1 MRINYENY
9 PILKKLQEKSL
20 GVLPIFKEDE
30 AFMGE
35 TSKKFVETWKTYRED
50 FNVKIHAVSPAFMEA
65 KEKAQ
70 DKLLGILED
79 IMINDISD
87 FEVKGTFLINQFVYM
102 MSYTTKQGTQD
113 MELCLFAFDKKGIP
127 LFYYHDSASQK
138 IYQEGWLSQAYA
150 SGKSTE
156 YAQKLIQQHVINV
169 IFVAM
174 FATYAQVE
182 TKELLPKIKIKDSTG
197 KYLNETSKN
206 ITYLDSKWFTTLVK
220 SDGFLV
226 SGHFRLQPKKKDGVW
241 TKELIWI
248 DSFEK
253 EGYTAP
259 ARKLTQQ
266 QS

>member
-9 PILKKLQEKSL
+9 PILKKLHDRTL
-20 GVLPIFKEDE
+20 GVMPIFESDK
-30 AFMGE
+30 AFIGTMSE
-35 TSKKFVETWKTYRED
+35 KFTKTWKEYAED
-50 FNVKIHAVSPAFMEA
+50 FNTKIYAISPVFMEA

-70 DKLLGILED
+70 SKLMGIWSD
-79 IMINDISD
+79 IMNNDIAD
-87 FEVKGTFLINQFVYM
+87 FEVKGTFLIGNYVYM
-102 MSYTTKQGTQD
+102 ASYITKQGSQNNE
-113 MELCLFAFDKKGIP
+113 MCFYCFDKQGIP
-127 LFYYHDSASQK
+127 LFYYHDSDSKNIPQT
-138 IYQEGWLSQAYA
+138 GWLSQIFSA
-150 SGKSTE
+150 SRDKKSAE
-156 YAQKLIQQHVINV
+156 ELIHWHIANV
-169 IFVAM
+169 TLVSM
-174 FATYAQVE
+174 FATYAEVE
-182 TKELLPKIKIKDSTG
+182 TKELLPRIKIKDSTG

-248 DSFEK
+248 ESFEK